1 MPTVYFERPTTTTTR
16 ERRNAPDAAARVR
29 ALQQRRRQ
37 LELRLERCRARSAGA
52 SDALRPSLGR
62 DMDDARAALASVLA
76 ELARL
81 P

>member
-1 MPTVYFERPTTTTTR
+1 MPTIHFDRPTTSTR
-16 ERRNAPDAAARVR
+16 ERRSVPDGVARAQ

-52 SDALRPSLGR
+52 SDAVRPSVGR
-62 DMDDARAALASVLA
+62 EMDDARAVLASVRA

>member
-1 MPTVYFERPTTTTTR
+1 MPTIHFDRPITSAR
-16 ERRNAPDAAARVR
+16 ERRSAPDSVARAR

-52 SDALRPSLGR
+52 SDAVRPSVGR
-62 DMDDARAALASVLA
+62 EMDDARAVLASVRA

>member
-1 MPTVYFERPTTTTTR
+1 MQTIDFERPTASMR
-16 ERRNAPDAAARVR
+16 ERRSAPDGAARAA

-37 LELRLERCRARSAGA
+37 LEQRLERCRARSAGA
-52 SDALRPSLGR
+52 SDAVRPSVGR
-62 DMDDARAALASVLA
+62 EMDDARASLASVRA

>member
-1 MPTVYFERPTTTTTR
+1 MPTIEFERPAPSTHEWR
-16 ERRNAPDAAARVR
+16 SAPDGAARVQ

-52 SDALRPSLGR
+52 SDALRPSVGR
-62 DMDDARAALASVLA
+62 EMDDVRAALASVRA

-81 P
+81 A